1 MASTSFLDEITL
13 IRSQAFLAK
22 DTSSKGADRP
32 KRRSNRQYLR
42 MLAAYT
48 SNMDA
53 FEGEQRCHPSS
64 PPHPTIMALH
74 HQHFLPRLV
83 AVS

>member
-42 MLAAYT
+42 MLAART
-48 SNMDA
+48 FWAALTRSH
-53 FEGEQRCHPSS
+53 GETRS
-64 PPHPTIMALH
+64 
-74 HQHFLPRLV
+74 LV
-83 AVS
+83 WGCLSHSARSFFS